1 MIVILLA
8 NGPLLPAGL
17 VSERG
22 WLTPFACRI
31 VTGATRQ
38 SAGRYAA
45 TDSSPST
52 EAYRGCRL
60 T

>member
-38 SAGRYAA
+38 SAGRWA
-45 TDSSPST
+45 T
-52 EAYRGCRL
+52 
-60 T
+60 